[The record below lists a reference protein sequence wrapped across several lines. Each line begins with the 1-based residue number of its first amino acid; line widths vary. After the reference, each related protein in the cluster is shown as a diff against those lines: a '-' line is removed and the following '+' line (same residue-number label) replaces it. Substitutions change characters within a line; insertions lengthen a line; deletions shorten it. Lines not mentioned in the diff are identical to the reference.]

1 MQVSKI
7 KSYGDWSQAYPCS
20 FKALQYTSSVFTFSL
35 LRLPDTHTFSL
46 PSLSHSLYLSSSA
59 YHAFL
64 AAPTYLSLAT
74 SLVLLC
80 FDLFHLYSL
89 PASRLSCLL
98 LEHALL
104 TALSLGLFYA

>member
-1 MQVSKI
+1 M
-7 KSYGDWSQAYPCS
+7 
-20 FKALQYTSSVFTFSL
+20 FTFNL

-46 PSLSHSLYLSSSA
+46 PSLSHSLYLPASV

-64 AAPTYLSLAT
+64 AAPTYLSLAI